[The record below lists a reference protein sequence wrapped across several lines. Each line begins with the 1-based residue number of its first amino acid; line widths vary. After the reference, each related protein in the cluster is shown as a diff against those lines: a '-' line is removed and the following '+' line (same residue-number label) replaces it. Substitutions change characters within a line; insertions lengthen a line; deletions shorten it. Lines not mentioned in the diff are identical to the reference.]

1 MADNETKVAET
12 VVPAQ
17 DTAVDVK
24 ALQEKLDAVTRAQAG
39 SDKAYSEAEKKRLS
53 LESELEKLRKE
64 KMSEKERADFEIAK
78 ERAEVEKQKREV
90 AEATLRFSKMQIL
103 AQKNIA
109 LDFADYIGGSSEDE
123 ISKNADTFIKRF
135 NDAVGKGI
143 DERLAGTVKPKAG
156 NETAKPINLE
166 GKSFKE
172 LENLAKLGKL

>member
-12 VVPAQ
+12 GSPAQ
-17 DTAVDVK
+17 DAAVDVK
-24 ALQEKLDAVTRAQAG
+24 TLQEQLDAVKRAQAG
-39 SDKAYSEAEKKRLS
+39 SDKAYSEAEKKRIA

-90 AEATLRFSKMQIL
+90 ADATLRFSKMQIL

-109 LDFADYIGGSSEDE
+109 LDFADYISGSSEDE
-123 ISKNADTFIKRF
+123 ISKNADTFVKRF

-143 DERLAGTVKPKAG
+143 DERLAGTAKPKAG
-156 NETAKPINLE
+156 NQTAQL
-166 GKSFKE
+166 
-172 LENLAKLGKL
+172 